1 MRRFRDVTRST
12 LTVTLA
18 LAAGAATSCGGD
30 DEPAG
35 PATTTLP
42 RTITTSTSTTGGP
55 ATATLPSTIT
65 TSTSTTA
72 GSAGR
77 AASSPG
83 LRRDLVVGIGEQL
96 TEMFAARPFRALA
109 IDHARLVVPYD
120 ATRVAFERPIVDA
133 WLRQASRAGVEPFVT
148 FQHSRVHP
156 RRLPSVA
163 DFRADFRAFRKRY
176 PQVRVYAPWNE
187 VNHASQP
194 TSRAPARAA
203 EFYNVV
209 KAECR
214 DCTVLAGDVLDQP
227 GMTRYLGEYR
237 RHLEGTP
244 RIWGLHN
251 YADANRFRS
260 SGLRALLRS
269 VRGDVW
275 LTETGGLVEFGR
287 SFPRSERRAARALD
301 FVLDLAAGAPRVK
314 RVYLYNWTGSKPGA
328 RFDAGLVGPDRKPR
342 RAYDVLRAA
351 LKR

>member
-1 MRRFRDVTRST
+1 MTRLRDATRSA

-18 LAAGAATSCGGD
+18 LAAGASAGCGGD
-30 DEPAG
+30 DEPGG

-42 RTITTSTSTTGGP
+42 RTITTSTSTTTGP
-55 ATATLPSTIT
+55 E
-65 TSTSTTA
+65 
-72 GSAGR
+72 AGR
-77 AASSPG
+77 PASSPG
-83 LRRDLVVGIGEQL
+83 LRKDLVVGIGEQL
-96 TEMFAARPFRALA
+96 PQMFAEPSFRALG
-109 IDHARLVVPYD
+109 IDHARLVVAYD
-120 ATRVAFERPIVDA
+120 AALVAFERQIVDA
-133 WLRQASRAGVEPFVT
+133 WLLQASRAGVEPFVT

-163 DFRADFRAFRKRY
+163 EFRADFRAFRKRY

-187 VNHASQP
+187 INHASQP

-203 EFYNVV
+203 EFYDVV
-209 KAECR
+209 RSECG

-227 GMTRYLGEYR
+227 GMMRYLAAYR
-237 RHLEGTP
+237 RRLDGAP

-251 YADANRFRS
+251 YADANRFRR
-260 SGLRALLRS
+260 SGLRTLLRS

-275 LTETGGLVEFGR
+275 LTETGGLVQFGR

-301 FVLDLAAGAPRVK
+301 FVLGLAADTPGVK

-342 RAYDVLRAA
+342 PAYGVLRGA
-351 LKR
+351 LKG

>member
-1 MRRFRDVTRST
+1 MRRFRDVTRSA
-12 LTVTLA
+12 LTVALA
-18 LAAGAATSCGGD
+18 LAAGASAGCGGD
-30 DEPAG
+30 DEPGG

-42 RTITTSTSTTGGP
+42 RTITTSTSTTAGP
-55 ATATLPSTIT
+55 E
-65 TSTSTTA
+65 
-72 GSAGR
+72 AGR
-77 AASSPG
+77 PASSPG
-83 LRRDLVVGIGEQL
+83 LRKGLVVGIGEQL
-96 TEMFAARPFRALA
+96 AEMFAEPSFRALG
-109 IDHARLVVPYD
+109 IDHARLVVAYD
-120 ATRVAFERPIVDA
+120 AARVAFERQIVDA
-133 WLRQASRAGVEPFVT
+133 WLLQASRAGVEPFVT

-163 DFRADFRAFRKRY
+163 EFRADFRAFRKRY

-187 VNHASQP
+187 INHASQP

-209 KAECR
+209 RSECR

-227 GMTRYLGEYR
+227 GMTRYLGEYH
-237 RHLEGTP
+237 RHLDGAP

-251 YADANRFRS
+251 YADANRFRR

-275 LTETGGLVEFGR
+275 LTETGGLVQFGR

-301 FVLDLAAGAPRVK
+301 FVLGLAADAPRVK

-342 RAYDVLRAA
+342 PAYGVLRRA
-351 LKR
+351 LKG